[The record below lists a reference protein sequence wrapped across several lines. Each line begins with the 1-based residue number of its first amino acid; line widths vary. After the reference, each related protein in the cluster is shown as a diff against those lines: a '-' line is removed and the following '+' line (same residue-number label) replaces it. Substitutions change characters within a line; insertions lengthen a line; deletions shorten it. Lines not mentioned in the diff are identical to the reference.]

1 VSTDRA
7 EKLISLAALTISIEL
22 VLFKFLP
29 DISTAAIQHL
39 TSDLTD
45 FGTFEHAYLMP
56 NSVHHARFL
65 GNYILYD
72 LAKLLSQLIHSAD
85 PRLHPLRVAAG
96 IVTPVYAIIGALP
109 ALRGRLGLNWR
120 YFLVPYSLA
129 VFIGLYVFY
138 PGDMSSLA
146 CLSLACWLLLEER
159 LLPALLWT
167 LLAGLFRESAF
178 HMVWLVA
185 AWAWCA
191 SSQPLGK
198 RLAWLGAF
206 AIAFALEYV
215 AVRRFFPGPISASGG
230 IILDP
235 RTLFDGLRSIT
246 VICSLGLAALYPL
259 ACLLRVR
266 EIPAEEWPK
275 ADWHRQFFTLNCFVF
290 PAWIILYR
298 MMSANISEFRV
309 LLPAILPCIYGI
321 AFPPRRSQSVAS
333 LSG

>member
-1 VSTDRA
+1 MSTDRA

-29 DISTAAIQHL
+29 DVSTAAIQHL

-45 FGTFEHAYLMP
+45 FGAFERTYMLP

-72 LAKLLSQLIHSAD
+72 LARFLSQFFHNSD

-96 IVTPVYAIIGALP
+96 IVTPVYTIIAALP
-109 ALRGRLGLNWR
+109 ALRGRLGMDWR
-120 YFLVPYSLA
+120 YFLVPYGLA

-146 CLSLACWLLLEER
+146 CLSLACWLLLEQR

-167 LLAGLFRESAF
+167 LITGLFRESAF

-185 AWAWCA
+185 AWAWCVG
-191 SSQPLGK
+191 SQPLAK
-198 RLAWLGAF
+198 RLTWLSTF
-206 AIAFALEYV
+206 AIAFVLEYV
-215 AVRRFFPGPISASGG
+215 TVRHFFPGPISASGG
-230 IILDP
+230 VTLDP
-235 RTLFDGLRSIT
+235 HTLFDGLRSIT

-259 ACLLRVR
+259 ACLIRLRD
-266 EIPAEEWPK
+266 IPEERSHV
-275 ADWHRQFFTLNCFVF
+275 ADWRRQFFLLNCLVF
-290 PAWIILYR
+290 PAWVVFYL
-298 MMSANISEFRV
+298 MMSANMSEFRV
-309 LLPAILPCIYGI
+309 LLPAILPCIFGI
-321 AFPPRRSQSVAS
+321 AYAPNRSHSRAQ
-333 LSG
+333 